1 MSVAGRVPEDERKGA
16 ARPRHTVGRLPS
28 RVISWERFD
37 TSRCQR
43 VRIGETSC
51 CGAYKW
57 VCQGGEFLVLR
68 PAEHGYEE
76 TGRGRYSQ
84 ARLVWIALVDEHEQ
98 QEHGYRQA
106 RLSPRRAW
114 RRQLTSPGAGR

>member
-1 MSVAGRVPEDERKGA
+1 MSLAGRVPEDERKGA
-16 ARPRHTVGRLPS
+16 GRPRRTVGRLPS

-51 CGAYKW
+51 CGAYEW

-68 PAEHGYEE
+68 PVWP
-76 TGRGRYSQ
+76 
-84 ARLVWIALVDEHEQ
+84 RL
-98 QEHGYRQA
+98 
-106 RLSPRRAW
+106 
-114 RRQLTSPGAGR
+114 

>member
-1 MSVAGRVPEDERKGA
+1 MSLAGRVPEDGRKGA
-16 ARPRHTVGRLPS
+16 ATHGWWLPS

-43 VRIGETSC
+43 VRVGETSC
-51 CGAYKW
+51 CGAYEW

-98 QEHGYRQA
+98 QEHGHRQA
-106 RLSPRRAW
+106 LRR
-114 RRQLTSPGAGR
+114 GRAP